1 MSYTRTAVIF
11 PFDGDQEIEIEVKLQ
26 SAEPDVGI
34 MGDYIDDWNVVS
46 VQNDIS
52 PVACAEMNQR
62 LSETFGDEG
71 IIEKLYEAIAE

>member
-34 MGDYIDDWNVVS
+34 MGDYIDDWYVTS
-46 VQNDIS
+46 VQNDIT
-52 PVACAEMNQR
+52 VDTCRAMEQR
-62 LSETFGDEG
+62 LISELGDEKL
-71 IIEKLYEAIAE
+71 ISMLYEAIAE